1 MYVCVFVYV
10 YTHLMGLYIHIYV
23 HTHLMGLYIHIYSL
37 NAWQQK
43 IISERV

>member
-1 MYVCVFVYV
+1 MYVCVFVCV
-10 YTHLMGLYIHIYV
+10 YTHLMGSYIHIYV